1 MAQPLRLSRPVPF
14 PRPDLSFGTR
24 LRLQR
29 ERQQIA
35 IAEIATAT
43 KINPSLLKALERD
56 DVSRWPQ
63 GIFRR
68 SYIREYASAIGLD
81 PDVVMRE
88 FLELYPDSV
97 GVLPAG
103 AVMWPEASGEPEI
116 APPANRLGRMVSS
129 AFATVPAMLRRPQKP
144 PPATETA
151 AAPPPPVAEAAAA
164 AAAAPPPPQPLPD
177 LNLSAAALLCT
188 RLGRTL
194 DPRDVPPLLAEA
206 ARVLGAVGVIVW
218 LSDARAT
225 KLRPSLRHGYPDAV
239 LARLTDVPIDAANA
253 VAAAFRS
260 ADVCV
265 VDGDGQSGAVV
276 VPLLGPRGC
285 LGVMALELLQGGERR
300 ESVCALATIVA
311 AQLAALLAAAP
322 LTHPVTA

>member
-1 MAQPLRLSRPVPF
+1 MRPHRNACEPNSAAWHNRCPCRAPVPY
-14 PRPDLSFGTR
+14 PRSDLSFGTR

-35 IAEIATAT
+35 ITEIATAT

-68 SYIREYASAIGLD
+68 AYIRDYACAIGLD

-97 GVLPAG
+97 DVLPAG
-103 AVMWPEASGEPEI
+103 AVVWPEPSREPEAI
-116 APPANRLGRMVSS
+116 PPANRLGRMVSS
-129 AFATVPAMLRRPQKP
+129 AFATVPAMLRRPQKM
-144 PPATETA
+144 
-151 AAPPPPVAEAAAA
+151 PPVPDPG
-164 AAAAPPPPQPLPD
+164 AAAAPVEPIAE

-188 RLGRTL
+188 RMGRAL
-194 DPRDVPPLLAEA
+194 DARDVAPLLAEA
-206 ARVLGAVGVIVW
+206 ARVLGAVGLIVW

-265 VDGDGQSGAVV
+265 VDGEGQSGAVV

-285 LGVMALELLQGGERR
+285 LGVLALELRQGGERR
-300 ESVCALATIVA
+300 ESVRALATIVA

-322 LTHPVTA
+322 LTRPVTA

>member
-1 MAQPLRLSRPVPF
+1 MRTQRNACEPNSSAWHNRCPWRGPVPY
-14 PRPDLSFGTR
+14 PRPDVSFGTR

-29 ERQQIA
+29 EREQIA
-35 IAEIATAT
+35 ITEIATAT

-68 SYIREYASAIGLD
+68 AYIRDYACAIGLD

-97 GVLPAG
+97 DVLPAG
-103 AVMWPEASGEPEI
+103 AMVWPDASREAEF
-116 APPANRLGRMVSS
+116 APPSNRLGRIVSS

-144 PPATETA
+144 PPAAEDARA
-151 AAPPPPVAEAAAA
+151 AAPAE
-164 AAAAPPPPQPLPD
+164 PLPD
-177 LNLSAAALLCT
+177 LNLAAAASLCT
-188 RLGRTL
+188 RMGRVL
-194 DPRDVPPLLAEA
+194 DARDVAPLLAEA
-206 ARVLGAVGVIVW
+206 ARVLGAVGLIVW

-265 VDGDGQSGAVV
+265 VDGEGLRGAVV

-285 LGVMALELLQGGERR
+285 LGVLALELLQGGERR
-300 ESVCALATIVA
+300 ESVRALATIVA

-322 LTHPVTA
+322 LTRPVTA

>member
-1 MAQPLRLSRPVPF
+1 MLY
-14 PRPDLSFGTR
+14 PRSDLSFGTR

-35 IAEIATAT
+35 ITEIATAT

-68 SYIREYASAIGLD
+68 AYIRDYACAIGLD

-97 GVLPAG
+97 DVLPAG
-103 AVMWPEASGEPEI
+103 AVVWPEASREAEI
-116 APPANRLGRMVSS
+116 APPANRLGRMMSS
-129 AFATVPAMLRRPQKP
+129 AFATVPAMLRRPQK
-144 PPATETA
+144 A
-151 AAPPPPVAEAAAA
+151 PPVAEAVVP
-164 AAAAPPPPQPLPD
+164 APPGQPLPE

-188 RLGRTL
+188 RLGRSL
-194 DPRDVPPLLAEA
+194 DARDVAPLLADV
-206 ARVLGAVGVIVW
+206 ARVLGAVGLIVW

-225 KLRPSLRHGYPDAV
+225 RLTPSLRHGYPDAV
-239 LARLTDVPIDAANA
+239 LARLADVPTDAANA

-265 VDGDGQSGAVV
+265 VEGEGMSGAVV

-285 LGVMALELLQGGERR
+285 LGVLALELLQGGERR
-300 ESVCALATIVA
+300 ESVRALATIVA
-311 AQLAALLAAAP
+311 AQLAALLVAAP
-322 LTHPVTA
+322 LPHPVTA